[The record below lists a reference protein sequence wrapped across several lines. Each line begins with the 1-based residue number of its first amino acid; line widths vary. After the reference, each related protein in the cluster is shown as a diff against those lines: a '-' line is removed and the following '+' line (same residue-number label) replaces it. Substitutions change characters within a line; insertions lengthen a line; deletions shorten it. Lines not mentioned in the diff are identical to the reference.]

1 MKLLLIRHGQSVGNA
16 EGRVQGIFDSPLS
29 DEGRAQARA
38 LGRRLEREGW
48 QPAAVYASNLSRA
61 LETAEIAAAGF
72 EAPIVPDAR
81 LREYDVGVLNG
92 IIWKDIEHLYP
103 EIWHG
108 LRNSPVWVPIPGEE
122 GAEAFHERLA
132 AALADIQSRHGE
144 GEEVALVSHGG
155 SLGMI
160 LTHLLGLDIGRN
172 TPFHFGNA
180 SLSIVEFGRRG
191 PVLSLLNDTC
201 HLEGNHR

>member
-1 MKLLLIRHGQSVGNA
+1 MKLLLIRHGQSLGNA

-48 QPAAVYASNLSRA
+48 QLAAVYASDLSRA
-61 LETAEIAAAGF
+61 LETAEIVMAGF
-72 EAPIVPDAR
+72 DVPIVPDAR
-81 LREYDVGVLNG
+81 LREYDAGVLNG
-92 IIWKDIEHLYP
+92 IIWKEVEHRYP

-108 LRNSPVWVPIPGEE
+108 LQHSPVWVPIPGEE

-132 AALADIQSRHGE
+132 AALADIRSRHGE

-160 LTHLLGLDIGRN
+160 LTHLLGLDVGRH

-191 PVLSLLNDTC
+191 PFLRLMNDTC